1 MRFFAKLVLLF
12 NACFLATIP
21 LRIYELSYKISNPDK
36 AFTGAL
42 KVHLKVHCDIGL
54 FGHFYQ
60 YYFCYRINFREK
72 KIITPMVILAIWLF
86 FLYNCITSFF
96 IILKVNAVISNNWLF
111 AFFLM
116 L

>member
-42 KVHLKVHCDIGL
+42 KVKPLESTLVILGYSAIFINIIFLLLVLILGKRKLLPQWL
-54 FGHFYQ
+54 FWS
-60 YYFCYRINFREK
+60 N
-72 KIITPMVILAIWLF
+72 MVILFIQLYYF
-86 FLYNCITSFF
+86 FF
-96 IILKVNAVISNNWLF
+96 SNF
-111 AFFLM
+111 
-116 L
+116 